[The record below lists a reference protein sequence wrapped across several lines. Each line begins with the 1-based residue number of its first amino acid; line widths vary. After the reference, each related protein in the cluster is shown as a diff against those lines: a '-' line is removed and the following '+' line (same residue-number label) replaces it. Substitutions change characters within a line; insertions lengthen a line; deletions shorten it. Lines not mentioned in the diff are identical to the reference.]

1 MRFCRAFLVTAVL
14 AAGIVPGFTPAAMAQ
29 PKPSAD
35 EFVPLDEVPPEEQ
48 IPAINL
54 VAAAYGFVWIV
65 VVGYVWSLGRR
76 LQRAE
81 SEIAALERK
90 GR

>member
-1 MRFCRAFLVTAVL
+1 MSALFRVLCVAALLLTA
-14 AAGIVPGFTPAAMAQ
+14 PAYASQ
-29 PKPSAD
+29 PQPTVD
-35 EFVPLDEVPPEEQ
+35 EFVPMEEVPASEQ

-76 LQRAE
+76 LEKAE
-81 SEIAALERK
+81 TEIAELER
-90 GR
+90 RAR

>member
-1 MRFCRAFLVTAVL
+1 MRFCRALVCAVAL
-14 AAGIVPGFTPAAMAQ
+14 VIAPVAVVAQ
-29 PKPSAD
+29 PQPSPD
-35 EFVPLDEVPPEEQ
+35 EFVPVDEIPAEEQ

-54 VAAAYGFVWIV
+54 IAAAYGFVWIA

-81 SEIAALERK
+81 ADLAVLERK
-90 GR
+90 AR

>member
-1 MRFCRAFLVTAVL
+1 MRFCRALFLVAVL
-14 AAGIVPGFTPAAMAQ
+14 ASGAMPGLAPAALAQ
-29 PKPSAD
+29 PKPSPD
-35 EFVPLDEVPPEEQ
+35 EFVPLEEAPPTEQ

-76 LQRAE
+76 LQKAE
-81 SEIAALERK
+81 GEIAALERK
-90 GR
+90 AR

>member
-1 MRFCRAFLVTAVL
+1 MRFCRAFCV
-14 AAGIVPGFTPAAMAQ
+14 AALLLSAPVAYAAQ
-29 PKPSAD
+29 PKPSPD
-35 EFVPLDEVPPEEQ
+35 EFVPMEEVPASEQ

-76 LQRAE
+76 LQKAE
-81 SEIAALERK
+81 SEIEDLER
-90 GR
+90 RAAR

>member
-1 MRFCRAFLVTAVL
+1 MRFCRALCV
-14 AAGIVPGFTPAAMAQ
+14 AALLLSAPVAYAAQ
-29 PKPSAD
+29 PQPQPTVD
-35 EFVPLDEVPPEEQ
+35 EFVPMEEVPASEQ

-76 LQRAE
+76 LQKAE
-81 SEIAALERK
+81 SELADLER
-90 GR
+90 RAAR